1 MSSSDVVQQIND
13 KALALLEDDA
23 HQIEKLIQVQMENL
37 ATRYCPLYEEVLDTQ
52 MYGFSRQ
59 VDFAVRA
66 GLVEETVGRMLVS
79 RLERNLAVLYE
90 ALNKEEK

>member
-1 MSSSDVVQQIND
+1 MSSSDVVQRIND

-66 GLVEETVGRMLVS
+66 GLVEEAVGRMLVS